1 MLGAGGF
8 GVAAASVS
16 LSGVKN
22 SFLHL
27 PPGLASYLRLQQDQV
42 VKASWGNQPVFLG
55 WMEIKHYRQREE
67 NIVEIN
73 RQLAEKLGI
82 KDGQQVFLEPC
93 SQVLSCQQVE
103 VEPISADDWE
113 ILELHALSLERHLLD
128 QIRIVFPK
136 GVFPV
141 WVEQHTCIYIR
152 IVALKPPALYGR
164 LEPCTEL
171 LVSPKLRQSE
181 NSSSMLPS
189 LKEDIMQ
196 DDVPETELKPRKR
209 NAEPHSKETNRQFQQ
224 DQPNAKGPLSGN
236 IFPNIWN
243 LLGNIFFYNSEKKHE
258 PSGGIDE
265 MNTAKNHLFNL
276 IQVDSVFRVCQR
288 QLPSM
293 KNMLETCTFQEYN
306 TVFVFPWN
314 EVFPVLEANTQVSY
328 GKISKL
334 LSPKQQ
340 MQELKYHLTSKKE
353 KHLSNTEDQKQFTLS
368 KSQESNEFSIVQIIW
383 NGFEDLKDAI
393 MFNNNVEQLHVGRI
407 WIPEWLRKKLDIE
420 MHAAVRITSISSDP
434 KIPTS
439 VRLQPDRILNKGISE
454 EDIKNAFKLWLEDY
468 IRLPLIT
475 AETSYLQLALN
486 SGLEDFVLSMVTSD
500 TEEEKAKNAFILS
513 PSLLQKAN
521 IQVLLHPM
529 PPGSSSS
536 NFQSCCEQPLPWLS
550 LNCLGGVDNIGLSSL
565 KHISH
570 SLLLHPL
577 SQKLAPFCAGLCSGG
592 ILITGAKGSG
602 KSTLAKAIC
611 KEAFDKFDTHLEVID
626 CKPLRGKRLESI
638 QKKLEEAFLEAAWRQ
653 PSIILLDDL
662 DHIMGVPLAPEHEN
676 SPKAVHST
684 CLAHVLK
691 EMIKEVT
698 SMPSL
703 IALIATSLSEQ
714 SLHSSIISTQGIHI
728 FQCFQHIQVPTQGQR
743 YEMLES
749 IIKNKFDF
757 SLERFCDLDLHQIA
771 KETEGFVARDFTV
784 LIDRAVHSCILRRG
798 TCKREDL
805 VLSTLDFQKAIQ
817 GFTPIS
823 LRNINLHKPQNLG
836 WDKIGG
842 LKEIQQI
849 LRDTIQLPAK
859 YPELFSNLP
868 IRQRTGILLYGAPGT
883 GKTLLAGVVAQES
896 GMNFISI
903 KGPELLSKYI
913 GASEQAVRD
922 IFNRAEAAKP
932 CILFFDEFDSLA
944 PRRGH
949 DNTGVTDRVVN
960 QLLTQLD
967 GVEGLKGVYILAAT
981 SRPDL
986 IDPALL
992 RPGRLDKCLY
1002 CPPPDQAS
1010 RYEILKALSH
1020 SLPLA
1025 HDVDFQYLAAKTEH
1039 FTGADL
1045 KALLY
1050 NAQLE
1055 AVHANLNSALPHETG
1070 SSSDSDLSLSS
1081 MVFLN
1086 QSSGSDD
1093 SARDG
1098 EGGLEQSLTSLELC
1112 DLLPEDPRSNIY
1124 RLYFG
1129 SSYESELGNGTV
1141 SEMSSQ
1147 CFSGSNSINHELTSL
1162 TLKDLVSSQPSTLR
1176 TTLQEGFQEFNQE
1189 QIEQLRAEINAI
1201 KANYKSMNGEEG
1213 ATCMSSVTKR
1223 TLNITQ
1229 IHLLAALESTKP
1241 STSQEDW
1248 NKFAELYESFQN
1260 PKRKE
1265 SSGAI
1270 FKPGQ
1275 KVTLA

>member
-1 MLGAGGF
+1 MWGARGV

-22 SFLHL
+22 CFLHL
-27 PPGLASYLRLQQDQV
+27 PTWLISYLRLQQDQI
-42 VKASWGNQPVFLG
+42 VKVSWGNQSVFLG
-55 WMEIKHYRQREE
+55 WMESRHQRQTEE

-73 RQLAEKLGI
+73 RQLAGTLGI
-82 KDGQQVFLEPC
+82 KNGQQVFLEPC

-103 VEPISADDWE
+103 VEPMSADDWE
-113 ILELHALSLERHLLD
+113 ILELHALSLERHLLN

-136 GVFPV
+136 AIFPV
-141 WVEQHTCIYIR
+141 WVEQHTCIYIQ
-152 IVALKPPALYGR
+152 IVTLKPQALYGR
-164 LEPCTEL
+164 LEACTEL
-171 LVSPKLRQSE
+171 LVSPKLRQCE
-181 NSSSMLPS
+181 GSSTMVPS
-189 LKEDIMQ
+189 QKDDTVQEDG
-196 DDVPETELKPRKR
+196 PETELKPRKR
-209 NAEPHSKETNRQFQQ
+209 NEEPHSKETHLNRQLQQ
-224 DQPNAKGPLSGN
+224 HQPNAKGLLSAN

-243 LLGNIFFYNSEKKHE
+243 LLRNIFFYNSEKKHE
-258 PSGGIDE
+258 LSNGIE
-265 MNTAKNHLFNL
+265 ELNAAKNRLLNL

-293 KNMLETCTFQEYN
+293 KNTLETCTFQEYN

-314 EVFPVLEANTQVSY
+314 EVYPVLEANTQVSY

-353 KHLSNTEDQKQFTLS
+353 KHLFNTEKQFTLS
-368 KSQESNEFSIVQIIW
+368 KVQEPNEFSVVQIIW
-383 NGFEDLKDAI
+383 NGFEDLKDAL
-393 MFNNNVEQLHVGRI
+393 MFNNNVDQLHVGKI
-407 WIPEWLRKKLDIE
+407 WIPELLRKKLDIE

-439 VRLQPDRILNKGISE
+439 LRLQPERTLNKGISE
-454 EDIKNAFKLWLEDY
+454 KDIKDAFKLWLEDY

-486 SGLEDFVLSMVTSD
+486 SGLEDFVLTIVTYD
-500 TEEEKAKNAFILS
+500 TKEEKARNTFILS

-521 IQVLLHPM
+521 IQVLLHPES
-529 PPGSSSS
+529 PASSGS
-536 NFQSCCEQPLPWLS
+536 NFQSCCEQPSPWLS

-570 SLLLHPL
+570 SLLTHPL
-577 SQKLAPFCAGLCSGG
+577 SQTLAPFCAGLCSGG

-611 KEAFDKFDTHLEVID
+611 KEAFDKLDTHLEVID
-626 CKPLRGKRLESI
+626 CKALRGKRLQSI

-653 PSIILLDDL
+653 PSVILLDDL
-662 DHIMGVPLAPEHEN
+662 DHIMGVPLALEHEN
-676 SPKAVHST
+676 SPKAVQST

-698 SMPSL
+698 SMQSL
-703 IALIATSLSEQ
+703 VVHIATSLSEQ

-743 YEMLES
+743 YETLDS

-757 SLERFCDLDLHQIA
+757 SLQKFCDLDLHQIA

-784 LIDRAVHSCILRRG
+784 LIDRAIHSCILRRG
-798 TCKREDL
+798 TCKKEAKL
-805 VLSTLDFQKAIQ
+805 WAF
-817 GFTPIS
+817 
-823 LRNINLHKPQNLG
+823 LG
-836 WDKIGG
+836 Q
-842 LKEIQQI
+842 E
-849 LRDTIQLPAK
+849 PAEK
-859 YPELFSNLP
+859 TGNTYPELFANLP

-913 GASEQAVRD
+913 GASEQAVRN
-922 IFNRAEAAKP
+922 IFIRAQAAKP

-1055 AVHANLNSALPHETG
+1055 AVHANLNSTLPHEIG

-1093 SARDG
+1093 SGRDG

-1129 SSYESELGNGTV
+1129 SSYESELGNGTA

-1147 CFSGSNSINHELTSL
+1147 CFSASNSINHELTSI
-1162 TLKDLVSSQPSTLR
+1162 TLKDLVSSQPPTLR
-1176 TTLQEGFQEFNQE
+1176 TTLQEGFQECNQE
-1189 QIEQLRAEINAI
+1189 QIEQLKSEISAI

-1213 ATCMSSVTKR
+1213 ANCMTSVTKR
-1223 TLNITQ
+1223 TLNVTQ
-1229 IHLLAALESTKP
+1229 IHLMSALESTKP
-1241 STSQEDW
+1241 SISQVDW
-1248 NKFAELYESFQN
+1248 NRFAELYENFQY

>member
-1 MLGAGGF
+1 FLG
-8 GVAAASVS
+8 
-16 LSGVKN
+16 
-22 SFLHL
+22 
-27 PPGLASYLRLQQDQV
+27 PGLYVSDQV

-55 WMEIKHYRQREE
+55 WMEIRRYRQTEE

-73 RQLAEKLGI
+73 RHLAGKLGI
-82 KDGQQVFLEPC
+82 KDGQQG
-93 SQVLSCQQVE
+93 SQS
-103 VEPISADDWE
+103 
-113 ILELHALSLERHLLD
+113 
-128 QIRIVFPK
+128 
-136 GVFPV
+136 
-141 WVEQHTCIYIR
+141 T
-152 IVALKPPALYGR
+152 
-164 LEPCTEL
+164 
-171 LVSPKLRQSE
+171 
-181 NSSSMLPS
+181 
-189 LKEDIMQ
+189 
-196 DDVPETELKPRKR
+196 
-209 NAEPHSKETNRQFQQ
+209 
-224 DQPNAKGPLSGN
+224 N

-243 LLGNIFFYNSEKKHE
+243 LLGNIFFYNSEKKHK
-258 PSGGIDE
+258 PSNGIDE
-265 MNTAKNHLFNL
+265 LNAAKNRLLNL

-293 KNMLETCTFQEYN
+293 KNTLETCTFQECN

-314 EVFPVLEANTQVSY
+314 EVFSALEANTQVSY

-334 LSPKQQ
+334 LSPKQ
-340 MQELKYHLTSKKE
+340 KE
-353 KHLSNTEDQKQFTLS
+353 KHLSNTEDQEQFTLS
-368 KSQESNEFSIVQIIW
+368 KGQESNEFSVVQIIW

-393 MFNNNVEQLHVGRI
+393 TFNNNVEQLHVGRI
-407 WIPEWLRKKLDIE
+407 WIPEQLRKKLHIE

-439 VRLQPDRILNKGISE
+439 LRLQPERSLFQPN
-454 EDIKNAFKLWLEDY
+454 F
-468 IRLPLIT
+468 
-475 AETSYLQLALN
+475 
-486 SGLEDFVLSMVTSD
+486 
-500 TEEEKAKNAFILS
+500 
-513 PSLLQKAN
+513 LLQ
-521 IQVLLHPM
+521 
-529 PPGSSSS
+529 
-536 NFQSCCEQPLPWLS
+536 
-550 LNCLGGVDNIGLSSL
+550 
-565 KHISH
+565 
-570 SLLLHPL
+570 
-577 SQKLAPFCAGLCSGG
+577 
-592 ILITGAKGSG
+592 GSG

-626 CKPLRGKRLESI
+626 CKALRGKRLESV

-653 PSIILLDDL
+653 PSIVLLDDL

-676 SPKAVHST
+676 SPKAVQST
-684 CLAHVLK
+684 CLARVLK

-698 SMPSL
+698 SMHSL
-703 IALIATSLSEQ
+703 VAHIATSLSEQ
-714 SLHSSIISTQGIHI
+714 SLHSSIISTQGIHL

-743 YEMLES
+743 YEILES

-757 SLERFCDLDLHQIA
+757 SLGRFCDLDLHQIA

-784 LIDRAVHSCILRRG
+784 LIDRAIHSCILRRG
-798 TCKREDL
+798 TCKKEDL
-805 VLSTLDFQKAIQ
+805 VLSNLDFQKAIQ

-842 LKEIQQI
+842 LKEMQQI

-859 YPELFSNLP
+859 YPELFANLP

-922 IFNRAEAAKP
+922 VFNRLAQAAKP
-932 CILFFDEFDSLA
+932 CILFFDEFDSLV

-1002 CPPPDQAS
+1002 CPPPDQVS

-1020 SLPLA
+1020 SLPLE

-1055 AVHANLNSALPHETG
+1055 AVHANLNSTLPHEVG

-1129 SSYESELGNGTV
+1129 SSYESELGNGTA
-1141 SEMSSQ
+1141 SEMVN
-1147 CFSGSNSINHELTSL
+1147 F
-1162 TLKDLVSSQPSTLR
+1162 STL
-1176 TTLQEGFQEFNQE
+1176 
-1189 QIEQLRAEINAI
+1189 
-1201 KANYKSMNGEEG
+1201 
-1213 ATCMSSVTKR
+1213 
-1223 TLNITQ
+1223 LNFLFPQ
-1229 IHLLAALESTKP
+1229 
-1241 STSQEDW
+1241 
-1248 NKFAELYESFQN
+1248 
-1260 PKRKE
+1260 
-1265 SSGAI
+1265 
-1270 FKPGQ
+1270 
-1275 KVTLA
+1275 

>member
-1 MLGAGGF
+1 MLG
-8 GVAAASVS
+8 
-16 LSGVKN
+16 
-22 SFLHL
+22 
-27 PPGLASYLRLQQDQV
+27 PGLYDQV

-55 WMEIKHYRQREE
+55 WMEIRHYRQTEE

-73 RQLAEKLGI
+73 RHLAGKLGI

-113 ILELHALSLERHLLD
+113 ILELHALSLERHLLN

-136 GVFPV
+136 AVFPV

-152 IVALKPPALYGR
+152 IVTLKPLALYGR
-164 LEPCTEL
+164 LEAFTEL
-171 LVSPKLRQSE
+171 LVSPKLRQYE
-181 NSSSMLPS
+181 GSSAMLLSP
-189 LKEDIMQ
+189 KDDIMHE
-196 DDVPETELKPRKR
+196 DVPETELKPRGK
-209 NAEPHSKETNRQFQQ
+209 NEEPHFKETYLNSQFQQ
-224 DQPNAKGPLSGN
+224 HQPNTKGSQSTN

-243 LLGNIFFYNSEKKHE
+243 LLRNIFFYNSEKEHE
-258 PSGGIDE
+258 PSNGIDE
-265 MNTAKNHLFNL
+265 LNAAKNHLLNL
-276 IQVDSVFRVCQR
+276 IQVDSVFRVCHR

-293 KNMLETCTFQEYN
+293 KNTLETCTFQECN

-314 EVFPVLEANTQVSY
+314 EVFSALEANTQVSY

-334 LSPKQQ
+334 LSPKQ
-340 MQELKYHLTSKKE
+340 KE
-353 KHLSNTEDQKQFTLS
+353 KHLSNAEDQKKFTLS
-368 KSQESNEFSIVQIIW
+368 KDQETNEFSVVQIIW

-393 MFNNNVEQLHVGRI
+393 IFNNNVEQLHVGRI
-407 WIPEWLRKKLDIE
+407 WIPEQLRKKLHIE

-439 VRLQPDRILNKGISE
+439 LRLQPER
-454 EDIKNAFKLWLEDY
+454 
-468 IRLPLIT
+468 
-475 AETSYLQLALN
+475 
-486 SGLEDFVLSMVTSD
+486 
-500 TEEEKAKNAFILS
+500 
-513 PSLLQKAN
+513 SL
-521 IQVLLHPM
+521 
-529 PPGSSSS
+529 
-536 NFQSCCEQPLPWLS
+536 
-550 LNCLGGVDNIGLSSL
+550 
-565 KHISH
+565 
-570 SLLLHPL
+570 
-577 SQKLAPFCAGLCSGG
+577 
-592 ILITGAKGSG
+592 GSG

-626 CKPLRGKRLESI
+626 CKALRGKRLESV

-653 PSIILLDDL
+653 PSIVLLDDL
-662 DHIMGVPLAPEHEN
+662 DHIMGVSLAPEHEN
-676 SPKAVHST
+676 SPKAVQST
-684 CLAHVLK
+684 CLARVLK

-698 SMPSL
+698 SMHSL
-703 IALIATSLSEQ
+703 VAHIATSLSEQ
-714 SLHSSIISTQGIHI
+714 SLHSSIISTQGIHL

-743 YEMLES
+743 YEILES

-771 KETEGFVARDFTV
+771 KETQGFVARDFTV
-784 LIDRAVHSCILRRG
+784 LIDRAIHSCILRRG
-798 TCKREDL
+798 TCKKEDL

-836 WDKIGG
+836 WNKIGG
-842 LKEIQQI
+842 LKEMQQI

-859 YPELFSNLP
+859 YPELFANLP

-922 IFNRAEAAKP
+922 VFNRAQAAKP

-1002 CPPPDQAS
+1002 CPPPDQVS

-1020 SLPLA
+1020 SLPLE

-1055 AVHANLNSALPHETG
+1055 AMHANLNSTLPHEVG

-1129 SSYESELGNGTV
+1129 SSYESELGNGTA
-1141 SEMSSQ
+1141 SEMVN
-1147 CFSGSNSINHELTSL
+1147 F
-1162 TLKDLVSSQPSTLR
+1162 STL
-1176 TTLQEGFQEFNQE
+1176 LNFFKKKFE
-1189 QIEQLRAEINAI
+1189 
-1201 KANYKSMNGEEG
+1201 
-1213 ATCMSSVTKR
+1213 

-1229 IHLLAALESTKP
+1229 IHLMTALESTKP
-1241 STSQEDW
+1241 SISQENW
-1248 NKFAELYESFQN
+1248 KRFEG
-1260 PKRKE
+1260 RKE
-1265 SSGAI
+1265 T
-1270 FKPGQ
+1270 FRYCLQ
-1275 KVTLA
+1275 KLPLC

>member
-8 GVAAASVS
+8 GIAAARVS

-22 SFLHL
+22 CFLHL
-27 PPGLASYLRLQQDQV
+27 PPGLVSYLGLQQDQI

-55 WMEIKHYRQREE
+55 WMEIRHYRQTEE

-73 RQLAEKLGI
+73 RQLAGKLGI

-103 VEPISADDWE
+103 VEPMSTDDWE
-113 ILELHALSLERHLLD
+113 ILELHALSLERHLLN

-136 GVFPV
+136 AIFPV

-152 IVALKPPALYGR
+152 IVTLKPQALYGR
-164 LEPCTEL
+164 LEACTEL
-171 LVSPKLRQSE
+171 LVSPKLRQCEGSFA
-181 NSSSMLPS
+181 MLPS
-189 LKEDIMQ
+189 LKDDIVQEDG
-196 DDVPETELKPRKR
+196 PETELKPRKR
-209 NAEPHSKETNRQFQQ
+209 NEEPKETHLNKQFQQ
-224 DQPNAKGPLSGN
+224 HQPNAKGSLSTN

-243 LLGNIFFYNSEKKHE
+243 LLGNIFFYNSEKQHE
-258 PSGGIDE
+258 PSNGIDE
-265 MNTAKNHLFNL
+265 LNAAKNRLLNL
-276 IQVDSVFRVCQR
+276 IQVDSVFRVCQG
-288 QLPSM
+288 QPPSM
-293 KNMLETCTFQEYN
+293 KNTLETCTFQEYN

-314 EVFPVLEANTQVSY
+314 EVFPVLEANSPVSY

-353 KHLSNTEDQKQFTLS
+353 KHLFNTEDQKQFTSS
-368 KSQESNEFSIVQIIW
+368 KVQEPNEFSVVQIIW

-407 WIPEWLRKKLDIE
+407 WIPERLRKKLDIE

-439 VRLQPDRILNKGISE
+439 LRIQPERTLNKGVSE
-454 EDIKNAFKLWLEDY
+454 EDIKDAFKLWLEDY

-475 AETSYLQLALN
+475 AEASYLQLALN
-486 SGLEDFVLSMVTSD
+486 FGLEDFVLTVVTSD
-500 TEEEKAKNAFILS
+500 TEEEKARNTFILT

-521 IQVLLHPM
+521 IQVLLHPES
-529 PPGSSSS
+529 PGSSGN
-536 NFQSCCEQPLPWLS
+536 NFQSCCEQPWLN

-570 SLLLHPL
+570 SLLIHPL

-611 KEAFDKFDTHLEVID
+611 KEAFDKLDTHLEVID
-626 CKPLRGKRLESI
+626 CKALRGKRLESV

-653 PSIILLDDL
+653 PSVILLDDL

-676 SPKAVHST
+676 SPKAVQST

-698 SMPSL
+698 SMHSL
-703 IALIATSLSEQ
+703 VAHIATSLSEQ

-743 YEMLES
+743 YEILES

-757 SLERFCDLDLHQIA
+757 SLQRFCDLDLHQIA

-784 LIDRAVHSCILRRG
+784 LIDRAIHSCILRRG
-798 TCKREDL
+798 TCKKEDL

-842 LKEIQQI
+842 LKEMQQI

-859 YPELFSNLP
+859 YPELFANLP

-922 IFNRAEAAKP
+922 IFNRAQAAKP

-1055 AVHANLNSALPHETG
+1055 AVHANLNSTLTHEVG

-1129 SSYESELGNGTV
+1129 SSYESELGNGTA

-1147 CFSGSNSINHELTSL
+1147 CFSGSNSINHELTSI
-1162 TLKDLVSSQPSTLR
+1162 TLKDLVSSQPPTLR
-1176 TTLQEGFQEFNQE
+1176 TTVQEGFQECNQE
-1189 QIEQLRAEINAI
+1189 QIEQLRAEISAI

-1213 ATCMSSVTKR
+1213 TTCMSSKR

-1229 IHLLAALESTKP
+1229 IHLMAALESTKP
-1241 STSQEDW
+1241 SISQEDW
-1248 NKFAELYESFQN
+1248 NKFAELYENFQN

-1265 SSGAI
+1265 SSGTI

>member
-1 MLGAGGF
+1 MYLF
-8 GVAAASVS
+8 VH
-16 LSGVKN
+16 
-22 SFLHL
+22 LHEIS
-27 PPGLASYLRLQQDQV
+27 PDQV

-55 WMEIKHYRQREE
+55 WMEIRRYRQTEE

-73 RQLAEKLGI
+73 RHLAGKLGI
-82 KDGQQVFLEPC
+82 KDGQQGSRAGLFILKIRIGRDLLIQAGNPKPFQTNGC
-93 SQVLSCQQVE
+93 
-103 VEPISADDWE
+103 PIS
-113 ILELHALSLERHLLD
+113 
-128 QIRIVFPK
+128 
-136 GVFPV
+136 
-141 WVEQHTCIYIR
+141 
-152 IVALKPPALYGR
+152 
-164 LEPCTEL
+164 
-171 LVSPKLRQSE
+171 SPI
-181 NSSSMLPS
+181 PS
-189 LKEDIMQ
+189 Y
-196 DDVPETELKPRKR
+196 T
-209 NAEPHSKETNRQFQQ
+209 
-224 DQPNAKGPLSGN
+224 N

-243 LLGNIFFYNSEKKHE
+243 LLGNIFFYNSEKKHK
-258 PSGGIDE
+258 PSNGIDE
-265 MNTAKNHLFNL
+265 LNAAKNRLLNL

-293 KNMLETCTFQEYN
+293 KNTLETCTFQECN

-314 EVFPVLEANTQVSY
+314 EVFSALEANTQVSY

-340 MQELKYHLTSKKE
+340 MQELKYHLTSRKE
-353 KHLSNTEDQKQFTLS
+353 KHLSNTEDQEQFTLS
-368 KSQESNEFSIVQIIW
+368 KGQESNEFSVVQIIW

-393 MFNNNVEQLHVGRI
+393 TFNNNVEQLHVGRI
-407 WIPEWLRKKLDIE
+407 WIPEQLRKKLHIE

-439 VRLQPDRILNKGISE
+439 LRLQPERSLINAYCILE
-454 EDIKNAFKLWLEDY
+454 
-468 IRLPLIT
+468 
-475 AETSYLQLALN
+475 
-486 SGLEDFVLSMVTSD
+486 GLEDFVLTIVTSD
-500 TEEEKAKNAFILS
+500 PEEEKARNTFILS

-521 IQVLLHPM
+521 IQVNITNFR
-529 PPGSSSS
+529 SSKMEIL
-536 NFQSCCEQPLPWLS
+536 NFVLCS
-550 LNCLGGVDNIGLSSL
+550 GVDNIGLSSL

-570 SLLLHPL
+570 SLLIHPL

-592 ILITGAKGSG
+592 VLITGAKGSG

-626 CKPLRGKRLESI
+626 CKALRGKRLESV

-653 PSIILLDDL
+653 PSIVLLDDL

-676 SPKAVHST
+676 SPKAVQST
-684 CLAHVLK
+684 CLARVLK

-698 SMPSL
+698 SMHSL
-703 IALIATSLSEQ
+703 VAHIATSLSEQ
-714 SLHSSIISTQGIHI
+714 SLHSSIISTQGIHL

-743 YEMLES
+743 YEILES

-757 SLERFCDLDLHQIA
+757 SLGRFCDLDLHQIA

-784 LIDRAVHSCILRRG
+784 LIDRAIHSCILRRG
-798 TCKREDL
+798 TCKKEDL
-805 VLSTLDFQKAIQ
+805 VLSNLDFQKAIQ

-842 LKEIQQI
+842 LKEMQQI

-859 YPELFSNLP
+859 YPELFANLP

-922 IFNRAEAAKP
+922 VFNRLAQAAKP
-932 CILFFDEFDSLA
+932 CILFFDEFDSLV

-1002 CPPPDQAS
+1002 CPPPDQVS

-1020 SLPLA
+1020 SLPLE

-1055 AVHANLNSALPHETG
+1055 AVHANLNSTLPHEVG

-1129 SSYESELGNGTV
+1129 SSYESELGNGTA

-1147 CFSGSNSINHELTSL
+1147 CFSGSNSINHELTSI
-1162 TLKDLVSSQPSTLR
+1162 TLKDLVSSQPPALTLR
-1176 TTLQEGFQEFNQE
+1176 TTLQEGFQECNQE
-1189 QIEQLRAEINAI
+1189 QIEQLRAEISAI
-1201 KANYKSMNGEEG
+1201 KANYKSMNG
-1213 ATCMSSVTKR
+1213 
-1223 TLNITQ
+1223 
-1229 IHLLAALESTKP
+1229 LLADIYIHTHTHIMYTCANV
-1241 STSQEDW
+1241 SQAYIFSRIG
-1248 NKFAELYESFQN
+1248 NTNL
-1260 PKRKE
+1260 KRWA
-1265 SSGAI
+1265 SWLLRRSYFI
-1270 FKPGQ
+1270 TMWF
-1275 KVTLA
+1275 VNN

>member
-1 MLGAGGF
+1 MQNFIRF
-8 GVAAASVS
+8 GEIII
-16 LSGVKN
+16 
-22 SFLHL
+22 SFICILT
-27 PPGLASYLRLQQDQV
+27 
-42 VKASWGNQPVFLG
+42 FLF
-55 WMEIKHYRQREE
+55 Y
-67 NIVEIN
+67 
-73 RQLAEKLGI
+73 
-82 KDGQQVFLEPC
+82 
-93 SQVLSCQQVE
+93 
-103 VEPISADDWE
+103 
-113 ILELHALSLERHLLD
+113 IL
-128 QIRIVFPK
+128 V
-136 GVFPV
+136 
-141 WVEQHTCIYIR
+141 T
-152 IVALKPPALYGR
+152 LKPLALYGR
-164 LEPCTEL
+164 LEAFTEL
-171 LVSPKLRQSE
+171 LVSPKLRQYE
-181 NSSSMLPS
+181 GSSAMLLSP
-189 LKEDIMQ
+189 KDDIMHE
-196 DDVPETELKPRKR
+196 DVPETELKPRGK
-209 NAEPHSKETNRQFQQ
+209 NEEPHFKETYLNSQFQQ
-224 DQPNAKGPLSGN
+224 HQPNTKGSQSTN

-243 LLGNIFFYNSEKKHE
+243 LLRNIFFYNSEKEHE
-258 PSGGIDE
+258 PSNGIDE
-265 MNTAKNHLFNL
+265 LNAAKNHLLNL
-276 IQVDSVFRVCQR
+276 IQVDSVFRVCHR

-293 KNMLETCTFQEYN
+293 KNTLETCTFQECN

-314 EVFPVLEANTQVSY
+314 EVFSALEANTQVSY

-340 MQELKYHLTSKKE
+340 MQELKYHLTSRKE
-353 KHLSNTEDQKQFTLS
+353 KHLSNAEDQKKFTLS
-368 KSQESNEFSIVQIIW
+368 KDQETNEFSVVQIIW

-393 MFNNNVEQLHVGRI
+393 IFNNNVEQLHVGRI
-407 WIPEWLRKKLDIE
+407 WIPEQLRKKLHIE

-439 VRLQPDRILNKGISE
+439 LRLQPERSLNRGISE

-486 SGLEDFVLSMVTSD
+486 FGLEDFVLTIVTSD
-500 TEEEKAKNAFILS
+500 PEEEKARNTFILS

-521 IQVLLHPM
+521 IQVLLHPV
-529 PPGSSSS
+529 SSGFNSS
-536 NFQSCCEQPLPWLS
+536 NFQSCCEQPLPWLN
-550 LNCLGGVDNIGLSSL
+550 LNYLGGVDNIGLSSL

-570 SLLLHPL
+570 SLLIHPV

-626 CKPLRGKRLESI
+626 CKALRGKRLESV

-653 PSIILLDDL
+653 PSIVLLDDL
-662 DHIMGVPLAPEHEN
+662 DHIMGVSLAPEHEN
-676 SPKAVHST
+676 SPKAVQST
-684 CLAHVLK
+684 CLARVLK

-698 SMPSL
+698 SMHSL
-703 IALIATSLSEQ
+703 VAHIATSLSEQ
-714 SLHSSIISTQGIHI
+714 SLHSSIISTQGIHL

-743 YEMLES
+743 YEILES

-771 KETEGFVARDFTV
+771 KETQGFVARDFTV
-784 LIDRAVHSCILRRG
+784 LIDRAIHSCILRRG
-798 TCKREDL
+798 TCKKEDL

-836 WDKIGG
+836 WNKIGG
-842 LKEIQQI
+842 LKEMQQI

-859 YPELFSNLP
+859 YPELFANLP

-922 IFNRAEAAKP
+922 VFNRAQAAKP

-1002 CPPPDQAS
+1002 CPPPDQ
-1010 RYEILKALSH
+1010 E
-1020 SLPLA
+1020 
-1025 HDVDFQYLAAKTEH
+1025 V
-1039 FTGADL
+1039 
-1045 KALLY
+1045 
-1050 NAQLE
+1050 
-1055 AVHANLNSALPHETG
+1055 G

-1129 SSYESELGNGTV
+1129 SSYESELGNGTA

-1147 CFSGSNSINHELTSL
+1147 CFSGSNSINHELTSI
-1162 TLKDLVSSQPSTLR
+1162 TLKDLVSSQPPALTLR
-1176 TTLQEGFQEFNQE
+1176 TTLQEGFQECNQE
-1189 QIEQLRAEINAI
+1189 QIEQLRAEISAI

-1213 ATCMSSVTKR
+1213 TTCMSSITKR

-1229 IHLLAALESTKP
+1229 IHLMTALESTKP
-1241 STSQEDW
+1241 SISQENW
-1248 NKFAELYESFQN
+1248 KRFAELTT
-1260 PKRKE
+1260 
-1265 SSGAI
+1265 SSTEVDRTSRNLPLPLKLG
-1270 FKPGQ
+1270 
-1275 KVTLA
+1275 L